1 MIIQPEQAGCLKTAV
16 SVAVIHDRS
25 LNIWSGDDGNSAAAD
40 YDIILFSFGLLSCR
54 VHVHGAF
61 LRDFWQSR
69 DLCAEVCVCVGN
81 VSPFSPSS
89 YKRIIFSQSER
100 SQSETDV
107 SSLCYYFTCG
117 TTHTSTVTRSASYN
131 WSMERLSTL

>member
-1 MIIQPEQAGCLKTAV
+1 MKMIIQPEQAGCLKTAV

-89 YKRIIFSQSER
+89 YKRIIFFTER
-100 SQSETDV
+100 EITKWDWCFQLVLLFHLWDH
-107 SSLCYYFTCG
+107 
-117 TTHTSTVTRSASYN
+117 THIYSN
-131 WSMERLSTL
+131 PKCFI